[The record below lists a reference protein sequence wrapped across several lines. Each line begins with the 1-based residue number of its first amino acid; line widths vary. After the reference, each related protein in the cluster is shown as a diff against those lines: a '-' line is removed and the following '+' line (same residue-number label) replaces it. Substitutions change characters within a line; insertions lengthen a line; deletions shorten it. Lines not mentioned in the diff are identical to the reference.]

1 MRLVDTNI
9 LIYAVSA
16 DPADAV
22 KRSRAY
28 EILGEDSL
36 AISVQVLQEFYYQA
50 THSRRPN
57 RLSHQEALSFMDRF
71 AEVPVQAV
79 TTEVFHRATELCDR
93 FRISYWD
100 AAILAAAKILGCDT
114 VYSEDMSD
122 QQDYDGVRVI
132 NPFVERTERA
142 SDPPAV

>member
-22 KRSRAY
+22 KRARAY

-50 THSRRPN
+50 TRSRRPN
-57 RLSHQEALSFMDRF
+57 RLSHQEALSFIDRF
-71 AEVPVQAV
+71 AEVPVQPV
-79 TTEVFHRATELCDR
+79 TTEVFHRATELCNR

-100 AAILAAAKILGCDT
+100 AAILAAAKMLGCEA

-142 SDPPAV
+142 SDLTCP

>member
-22 KRSRAY
+22 KRARAY

-36 AISVQVLQEFYYQA
+36 AISVQILQEFYYQA
-50 THSRRPN
+50 TRSRRPN
-57 RLSHQEALSFMDRF
+57 RLSHQEALSFIDRF
-71 AEVPVQAV
+71 AEVPVQPV
-79 TTEVFHRATELCDR
+79 TTEVFHRATELCNR

-100 AAILAAAKILGCDT
+100 AAILAAAMMLGCDA

-132 NPFVERTERA
+132 NPFM
-142 SDPPAV
+142 

>member
-1 MRLVDTNI
+1 MRLADSNI
-9 LIYAVSA
+9 LIYAISA
-16 DPADAV
+16 DPAEV
-22 KRSRAY
+22 GKRDRAL

-36 AISVQVLQEFYYQA
+36 ALSVQVLAEFYHQA
-50 THSRRPN
+50 TRPSRAN
-57 RLSHQEALSFMDRF
+57 RLSHEGAINFIERL
-71 AEVPVQAV
+71 AEVPIQPV
-79 TTEVFHRATELCDR
+79 TVEVFRRATELCDR

-100 AAILAAAKILGCDT
+100 AAILAAAKILGCDA